1 MIITTQP
8 LKDSILASEPQAD
21 QTILQELCDL
31 VRKYQLNWVPAA
43 EDKGGAGAY
52 FVMAEVAK
60 AKGLDVEDYRKN
72 WSTNSESTT
81 AIKERQ
87 SESLAGR
94 DFKLVGDSLKAFKDA
109 YFSLYGEPLGRAPSL
124 IVGDWKRTYA
134 YLTQGKSET
143 AKDFQGL
150 GARAVEVASTNELH
164 TIEPDLQK
172 QLIELSAYS
181 NIGFKFE
188 VATYDT
194 FNPGSHRRWDF
205 VERLPKVIKIHELK
219 ARTLSEQDVRATL
232 VDKKYIELAI
242 EKYPNKSIEFIFTSP
257 KGISWEAKNYIQ
269 EVNYNSK
276 KLYPGSKV
284 KVSFIDLQDITERVI
299 NNILDN
305 SPIESHFWLKK
316 KLEQEFT
323 ATVSQRTIAKLNSSI
338 VEAYETGRLIK
349 KAKPDNVIQFP
360 IIRSAKVA

>member
-31 VRKYQLNWVPAA
+31 VRKYQLNWVTAA

-52 FVMAEVAK
+52 FVMSEVAK
-60 AKGLDVEDYRKN
+60 AKGLDEKDYVKH
-72 WSTNSESTT
+72 WGSLTSSE
-81 AIKERQ
+81 KGNQ

-94 DFKLVGDSLKAFKDA
+94 DFKLVGDSLKSFKDV
-109 YFSLYGEPLGRAPSL
+109 YFSLYGESLGRAPSL
-124 IVGDWKRTYA
+124 LIGDWKRTYS
-134 YLTQGKSET
+134 YLTQGRSET
-143 AKDFQGL
+143 AKDFQSL
-150 GARAVEVASTNELH
+150 GSRAIEVASTNDLQH

-172 QLIELSAYS
+172 QLIELSSYS
-181 NIGFKFE
+181 NINFRFE
-188 VATYDT
+188 VATLDS

-205 VERLPKVIKIHELK
+205 VERLPKVVKVHELK
-219 ARTLSEQDVRATL
+219 ARTLSEQDVKSTL
-232 VDKKYIELAI
+232 IDKKYIELAI
-242 EKYPNKSIEFIFTSP
+242 EKYSNKSIEFIFTSP

-269 EVNYNSK
+269 EVNDKAK

-299 NNILDN
+299 SNILDN
-305 SPIESHFWLKK
+305 SPIESHFWLKR
-316 KLEQEFT
+316 KLELEFT
-323 ATVSQRTIAKLNSSI
+323 ASVSQRTIAKLNSSI
-338 VEAYETGRLIK
+338 VEAYRNGRLIK

-360 IIRSAKVA
+360 ILKSAKAA